1 MAQTMAE
8 YLFQQG
14 QERGEKRGELR
25 AKRETLLKLI
35 ALRFDTVPE
44 PVANT
49 VSKIR
54 SVSRLN
60 TLFEQVV
67 TAKTIDEINWDND

>member
-8 YLFQQG
+8 YLLEQG
-14 QERGEKRGELR
+14 EERGELR

-44 PVANT
+44 PIANT